1 LFSPDW
7 VLKEARKRPP
17 KRPRLPP
24 NQRQKHAPP
33 HEENRAPGEARQVC
47 YKIKQNKDL
56 FAGYSLAKTPFKRVK

>member
-33 HEENRAPGEARQVC
+33 HEENRAPGEVRRVC
-47 YKIKQNKDL
+47 HKIKQNKDL
-56 FAGYSLAKTPFKRVK
+56 FAGYSLAESLFEEVK